1 MNSSRQPATHG
12 RSNPVLLVAIL
23 GGVCALGPVAVDLY
37 LPGLPRVATDLGASA
52 LSIQLTLTTF
62 LVGLGAGQLLIGPL
76 SDRLGRR
83 RPLLAGLGLF
93 TVSSALCAAAPTA
106 EVLVA
111 ARLLEGIG
119 ASAGVVIAN
128 AVVTDYFRGRKA
140 ARLLSR
146 LVLVSGMAP
155 IIGPLLGAQL
165 LGVTSW
171 RGIFVVVAALGA
183 LSLVAAAFGLRE
195 SLPPARR
202 VAGGLGRTVASIG
215 VLSRDAAFM
224 GLTISAALTFAAF
237 FAYLSASSFV
247 IQGVYGA
254 SPVLFSILFSFNA
267 VGWLLG
273 SQLNHLLL
281 RRFSPRSLLAAG
293 LAVAVV
299 AGMAVLGVTL
309 VGGSS
314 VVALSV
320 PLFVL
325 VSATGF
331 ASPDSTALALS
342 RHPEMAGSASAYFG
356 SLRLGLAALATPL
369 VGLGGGV
376 SAKPMAVVIAS
387 ASVGALVV
395 FAVVARRV
403 RGEVPQEP
411 VPQTAGEA
419 VDDVAV
425 G

>member
-1 MNSSRQPATHG
+1 MMS
-12 RSNPVLLVAIL
+12 LVALL
-23 GGVCALGPVAVDLY
+23 GGVCALGPVAIDLY
-37 LPGLPRVATDLGASA
+37 LPGLPRVAADLGAST
-52 LSIQLTLTTF
+52 LSIQLTVTTF
-62 LVGLGAGQLLIGPL
+62 LVGLGVGQLLIGPL

-93 TVSSALCAAAPTA
+93 TASSVLCAVAPSA
-106 EVLVA
+106 PFLVA

-119 ASAGVVIAN
+119 AAAGVVIAN

-146 LVLVSGMAP
+146 LVLVSGLAP

-165 LGVTSW
+165 LRVTSW
-171 RGIFVVVAALGA
+171 RGILAVVAALGA
-183 LSLVAAAFGLRE
+183 LSFLAVAVGLRE
-195 SLPPARR
+195 SLPPAQR
-202 VAGGLGRTVASIG
+202 VTGGLGGTFRSIG
-215 VLSRDAAFM
+215 VLSHDAAFM
-224 GLTISAALTFAAF
+224 GLTVSAALTFAAF

-254 SPVLFSILFSFNA
+254 SPVVFSILFSINA

-281 RRFSPRSLLAAG
+281 RRFSPRFLLAVGLLAA
-293 LAVAVV
+293 VA
-299 AGMAVLGVTL
+299 AGMSVLGVAL
-309 VGGSS
+309 AGGSS

-320 PLFVL
+320 SLFVL
-325 VSATGF
+325 VLATGF

-342 RHPEMAGSASAYFG
+342 RHPEVAGSASAYFG
-356 SLRLGLAALATPL
+356 TLRLGLAALSTPL
-369 VGLGGGV
+369 VGLGGV
-376 SAKPMAVVIAS
+376 SAMPMAVVIAF

-403 RGEVPQEP
+403 GGASPDDLAPR
-411 VPQTAGEA
+411 TAGEA
-419 VDDVAV
+419 ADDVAV